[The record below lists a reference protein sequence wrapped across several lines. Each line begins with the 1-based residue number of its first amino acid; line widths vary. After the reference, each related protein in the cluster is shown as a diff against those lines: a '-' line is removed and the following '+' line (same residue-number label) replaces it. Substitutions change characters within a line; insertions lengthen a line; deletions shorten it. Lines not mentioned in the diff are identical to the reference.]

1 MRNKSVTICLMAA
14 VLVIAA
20 SQGFGW
26 TQFKDGGTYNINY
39 TINDDV
45 WVDYLAPVKQT
56 TVNLLDGGNIPSP
69 YKLQGY
75 NDSWINIF
83 GGSVGYCLYAYNS
96 SHITMLGG
104 TVNEILGAY
113 NNSQVTMSGGSVGS
127 QLLADNNSQVTMSGG
142 SVRYDLFARNSSQV
156 TITGGLLNRDLFAD
170 NSSLVNW
177 SGGTVGGRLLIGG
190 AAILVIS
197 GSDFAIEG
205 TPVGFGKIEIV
216 SILGGDCFNEPSRRL
231 TGTLANG
238 DIINNQFQIGNG
250 AKIVLAP

>member
-1 MRNKSVTICLMAA
+1 MAA

-26 TQFKDGGTYNINY
+26 TQFKDGGTYNIYY

-45 WVDYLAPVKQT
+45 WVDYQRTVWPPT
-56 TVNLLDGGNIPSP
+56 TVNLLNGGNIPSP

-75 NDSWINIF
+75 NDGRINIF
-83 GGSVGYCLYAYNS
+83 GGSVSYSLYAYNS

-104 TVNEILGAY
+104 TVDEFLGAY
-113 NNSQVTMSGGSVGS
+113 DSSQVTMSGGSVGN
-127 QLLADNNSQVTMSGG
+127 QLLANNSQVTMSGG

-156 TITGGLLNRDLFAD
+156 TITGGLVNRDLFAD
-170 NSSLVNW
+170 NNSLVNW

-190 AAILVIS
+190 VAILVIN
-197 GSDFAIEG
+197 GSNFAIEG
-205 TPVGFGKIEIV
+205 ISVGFGEIEIA

-231 TGTLANG
+231 TGRLANG
-238 DIINNQFQIGNG
+238 DIINNQFQIGND
-250 AKIVLAP
+250 AKIVLGP